1 MGYITLFAAAFPM
14 GPAIALLA
22 NIIEIKM
29 KIFSFLYVYKRPT
42 CERCSGIGEW
52 LNVIEGMSM
61 VSVFT
66 NFALLY
72 LKQRQ
77 ATLSSLYDYSAPTTV
92 TLKAS
97 TSIDYSIW
105 LFILSIVVLIVLK
118 MFFAWIIPDIPEWV

>member
-1 MGYITLFAAAFPM
+1 MEGMIDMGYITLFASAFPM

-22 NIIEIKM
+22 NIVEIKM

-52 LNVIEGMSM
+52 LNVLEGMSL

-66 NFALLY
+66 NFSLLY

-77 ATLSSLYDYSAPTTV
+77 STVSALYDYSQPANSGSV
-92 TLKAS
+92 S
-97 TSIDYSIW
+97 T
-105 LFILSIVVLIVLK
+105 
-118 MFFAWIIPDIPEWV
+118 

>member
-1 MGYITLFAAAFPM
+1 M